1 MKLSMESMFSGLDR
15 GWKNLHWTCGLSDCQ
30 NKLFMRS
37 VPQSC
42 VGIRMGET
50 WYCSMDCFVKA
61 TRHQLSALTGIR
73 SMNIPHTPRV
83 SIGSVMLSKGYLTD
97 GELRSAVAESR
108 VNGEALE
115 DALVRLGL
123 VDEWHLAS
131 ARAIQWGYPV
141 LGRDRISQSV
151 DMDLPLSLIR
161 TFSAAPLH
169 YSKSSERILMGFV
182 YRVDDSLLRSLEQ
195 VTGCRT
201 EPCFITPTE
210 LHYQLERLEAVRE
223 SKEVVLDSSM
233 TAAEMANVVGG
244 LALEITARDTSLSRC
259 RDHVWMR
266 LSGKRRTID
275 VLFRGRRSG
284 SARKCDT
291 FAASEEGMRA
301 AG

>member
-61 TRHQLSALTGIR
+61 TRHQLSVLAFVR
-73 SMNIPHTPRV
+73 SIDMPHTPRV

-97 GELRSAVAESR
+97 EELRGAVAESR
-108 VNGEALE
+108 LNGEALE
-115 DALVRLGL
+115 NALVRLGL

-151 DMDLPLSLIR
+151 DTDLPLSLIR

-169 YSKSSERILMGFV
+169 YSKSAKRILMGFV
-182 YRVDDSLLRSLEQ
+182 YRVEHSLLQSIEQ

-210 LHYQLERLEAVRE
+210 LNYQMERLEAARE
-223 SKEVVLDSSM
+223 SREVVLDDSM

-244 LALEITARDTSLSRC
+244 LALEITARDASLSRC
-259 RDHVWMR
+259 RDQVWMR
-266 LSGKRRTID
+266 LSGKRRMID
-275 VLFRGRRSG
+275 VLFRGRSPG
-284 SARKCDT
+284 VARKCDT
-291 FAASEEGMRA
+291 FMTSGEGMRA

>member
-15 GWKNLHWTCGLSDCQ
+15 GWKNLHWTCGLKDCQ
-30 NKLFMRS
+30 NNLYMRS

-42 VGIRMGET
+42 VGIRMGAN

-61 TRHQLSALTGIR
+61 TRNELSALTGIR
-73 SMNIPHTPRV
+73 SIDMPHTPRA
-83 SIGSVMLSKGYLTD
+83 SIGSVMLSKGYLTED
-97 GELRSAVAESR
+97 ELRVAVTESR
-108 VNGEALE
+108 MNGEALE

-151 DMDLPLSLIR
+151 DTDLPLSLIR
-161 TFSAAPLH
+161 TCSAAPLH
-169 YSKSSERILMGFV
+169 YSKSAKRIVIGFV
-182 YRVDDSLLRSLEQ
+182 YRVEHSLLQSLEQ

-210 LHYQLERLEAVRE
+210 MHFQMERLEAGRE
-223 SKEVVLDSSM
+223 SREVVLEASM

-244 LALEITARDTSLSRC
+244 LALEIKARDASLSRC
-259 RDHVWMR
+259 RNHVWMR
-266 LSGKRRTID
+266 LSGKRHMMD
-275 VLFRGRRSG
+275 VLFRGRRPVV
-284 SARKCDT
+284 AHKCDT
-291 FAASEEGMRA
+291 FIAHEEGMRA

>member
-1 MKLSMESMFSGLDR
+1 MKLSMESMFSNLDR
-15 GWKNLHWTCGLSDCQ
+15 GWTHLHWTCGLRDCH

-61 TRHQLSALTGIR
+61 TRNQLSALAGVR
-73 SMNIPHTPRV
+73 SIDMPHIPRA
-83 SIGSVMLSKGYLTD
+83 SIGNVMLSKGYITEE
-97 GELRSAVAESR
+97 ELRGAQAESR
-108 VNGEALE
+108 LNGETQE
-115 DALVRLGL
+115 TALVRLGL

-151 DMDLPLSLIR
+151 DTDLPLSLIKS
-161 TFSAAPLH
+161 FSATPLH
-169 YSKSSERILMGFV
+169 YSKSAKRILMGFV
-182 YRVDDSLLRSLEQ
+182 YRVEHSLLHSLEQ
-195 VTGCRT
+195 VTGCRV

-210 LHYQLERLEAVRE
+210 LHYQMERLEAARE
-223 SKEVVLDSSM
+223 SREVVLEASM

-244 LALEITARDTSLSRC
+244 LALEITARDASLSRC

-266 LSGKRRTID
+266 LSGKRRMID
-275 VLFRGRRSG
+275 VLFRGRRPG
-284 SARKCDT
+284 VARTCDT
-291 FAASEEGMRA
+291 FVASGERMRA

>member
-15 GWKNLHWTCGLSDCQ
+15 GWKNLHWTCGLKDCQ

-61 TRHQLSALTGIR
+61 TRHELSVLTCVR
-73 SMNIPHTPRV
+73 SIDMPHTPRA

-97 GELRSAVAESR
+97 EELRRARADSQQS
-108 VNGEALE
+108 GEALE
-115 DALVRLGL
+115 NALVRLGL

-151 DMDLPLSLIR
+151 DMDLPLSLIK

-169 YSKSSERILMGFV
+169 HSKSTKRILMGFV
-182 YRVDDSLLRSLEQ
+182 YRVDDSLLQSLEQ

-210 LHYQLERLEAVRE
+210 MHYQMERLESAQE
-223 SKEVVLDSSM
+223 SREVVLESSM

-244 LALEITARDTSLSRC
+244 LALEITARDASLSRC

-266 LSGKRRTID
+266 LSGKRRMID
-275 VLFRGRRSG
+275 VLFRGRRPG
-284 SARKCDT
+284 IAYNCDT
-291 FAASEEGMRA
+291 YVASAEGIRA
-301 AG
+301 VG